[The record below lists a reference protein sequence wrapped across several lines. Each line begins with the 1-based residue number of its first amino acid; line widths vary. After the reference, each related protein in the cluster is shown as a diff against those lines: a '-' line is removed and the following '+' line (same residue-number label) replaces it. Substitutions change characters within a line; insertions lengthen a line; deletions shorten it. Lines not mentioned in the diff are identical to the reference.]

1 MKPYNI
7 QLQSSSGSLIN
18 LEFFAISKN
27 EVLAYVSSFCLE
39 TGATFVKFL
48 T

>member
-7 QLQSSSGSLIN
+7 QLQSASGSLIN
-18 LEFFAISKN
+18 LEFFALNKQI
-27 EVLAYVSSFCLE
+27 VLAYVSSFCLE